1 MSLDVINLSSNFYYK
16 IYLNPLRGA
25 CMKKITIILV
35 ISFFS
40 LLTFAQDKHFER
52 NQLPQLNQ
60 EILDSSD
67 FKYEK
72 ILISTESII
81 PVQTQRV
88 RAFKLRANQIE
99 QLLSGSYSPLVIDK
113 ENYLIDG
120 HHRLDGIKE
129 LKIQKVKVLKMNA
142 SIEEIIEAFSKYRDY
157 TPTYEPDK
165 QETLYLIP
173 DSN

>member
-1 MSLDVINLSSNFYYK
+1 
-16 IYLNPLRGA
+16 
-25 CMKKITIILV
+25 MKKITIILV
-35 ISFFS
+35 ISFLS
-40 LLTFAQDKHFER
+40 VLTFAQDKHFER

-60 EILDSSD
+60 EILDSSG

-72 ILISTESII
+72 TLISTESII

-88 RAFKLRANQIE
+88 RAFKLRTKQKE
-99 QLLSGSYSPLVIDK
+99 QLLNGSYSPLIIDK

-129 LKIQKVKVLKMNA
+129 LKIKQVKVLKMNA
-142 SIEEIIEAFSKYRDY
+142 SIEEVIESFSKYRDY

-165 QETLYLIP
+165 PEKLYLIP

>member
-1 MSLDVINLSSNFYYK
+1 MSLDVINLYSNFCYK
-16 IYLNPLRGA
+16 IYLNSLRGT

-88 RAFKLRANQIE
+88 RAFKLRANQKE

>member
-81 PVQTQRV
+81 PVQPQRV
-88 RAFKLRANQIE
+88 RAF
-99 QLLSGSYSPLVIDK
+99 
-113 ENYLIDG
+113 
-120 HHRLDGIKE
+120 
-129 LKIQKVKVLKMNA
+129 
-142 SIEEIIEAFSKYRDY
+142 
-157 TPTYEPDK
+157 
-165 QETLYLIP
+165 
-173 DSN
+173 

>member
-1 MSLDVINLSSNFYYK
+1 
-16 IYLNPLRGA
+16 
-25 CMKKITIILV
+25 MKKIIIVLV
-35 ISFFS
+35 ISFLS
-40 LLTFAQDKHFER
+40 VLTFAQDKHFER

-72 ILISTESII
+72 TLISTESII

-88 RAFKLRANQIE
+88 RAFKLRAKQKE
-99 QLLSGSYSPLVIDK
+99 QLLNGSYSPLIIDK

>member
-1 MSLDVINLSSNFYYK
+1 
-16 IYLNPLRGA
+16 
-25 CMKKITIILV
+25 MKKITIILV
-35 ISFFS
+35 ISFLS
-40 LLTFAQDKHFER
+40 VLTFAQDKHFER

-60 EILDSSD
+60 EILDSSG

-72 ILISTESII
+72 TLISTESII

-88 RAFKLRANQIE
+88 RAFKLRAKQKE
-99 QLLSGSYSPLVIDK
+99 QLLNGSYSPLIIDK

>member
-1 MSLDVINLSSNFYYK
+1 MTLDVINLSSNFYYK
-16 IYLNPLRGA
+16 IYLNPIRGA

-72 ILISTESII
+72 TLISTESII

-88 RAFKLRANQIE
+88 RAFKLRAKQKE
-99 QLLSGSYSPLVIDK
+99 QLLNGSYSPLIIDK

-129 LKIQKVKVLKMNA
+129 LKIQKVKAV
-142 SIEEIIEAFSKYRDY
+142 SY
-157 TPTYEPDK
+157 THLTLPT
-165 QETLYLIP
+165 IC
-173 DSN
+173 SV

>member
-1 MSLDVINLSSNFYYK
+1 
-16 IYLNPLRGA
+16 
-25 CMKKITIILV
+25 MKKITIILV
-35 ISFFS
+35 ISFLS
-40 LLTFAQDKHFER
+40 VLTFAQDKHFER

-60 EILDSSD
+60 EILDSSG

-88 RAFKLRANQIE
+88 RAFKLRAKQKE
-99 QLLSGSYSPLVIDK
+99 QLLNGSYSPLIIDK

-129 LKIQKVKVLKMNA
+129 LKIKQVKVLKMNA
-142 SIEEIIEAFSKYRDY
+142 SIEEVIESFSKYRDY

-165 QETLYLIP
+165 PETLYLIP

>member
-1 MSLDVINLSSNFYYK
+1 MTLDVINLSTNFYYK
-16 IYLNPLRGA
+16 IYLNPLRGT
-25 CMKKITIILV
+25 CMKKIIIILV
-35 ISFFS
+35 ISFLS
-40 LLTFAQDKHFER
+40 VLTFAQDKHFER

-60 EILDSSD
+60 EILDSSG

-72 ILISTESII
+72 TLISTESII

-88 RAFKLRANQIE
+88 RAFKLRAKQKE
-99 QLLSGSYSPLVIDK
+99 QLLNGSYSPLIIDK

-129 LKIQKVKVLKMNA
+129 LKIKQVKVLKMNA
-142 SIEEIIEAFSKYRDY
+142 SIEEVIESFSKYRDY

-165 QETLYLIP
+165 PETLYLIP

>member
-1 MSLDVINLSSNFYYK
+1 MSLDVINLSSSFYYK
-16 IYLNPLRGA
+16 IYLNPIRGA

-88 RAFKLRANQIE
+88 RAFKLRANQKE